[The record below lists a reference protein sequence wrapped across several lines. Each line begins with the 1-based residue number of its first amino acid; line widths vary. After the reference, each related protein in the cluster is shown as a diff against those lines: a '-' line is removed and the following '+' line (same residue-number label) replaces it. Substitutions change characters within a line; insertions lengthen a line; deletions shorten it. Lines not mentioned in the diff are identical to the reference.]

1 MHIFRTFASPS
12 QALPPY
18 CGLKTK
24 TTWNFQRIPQF
35 RKLYTNNMILIL
47 KKHIFKHTC
56 TYCKGNA
63 EPCSIFLF
71 FKIGTHSG
79 LLHCLSLVVTPP
91 PQVRLQSVQ
100 CVHVD
105 QLPSI
110 GDGPFCPNS
119 THSPL
124 LHHYNNVSICRFIK
138 YWNAVSIYV
147 MLYQLLISI

>member
-1 MHIFRTFASPS
+1 MPNIV
-12 QALPPY
+12 
-18 CGLKTK
+18 
-24 TTWNFQRIPQF
+24 QF
-35 RKLYTNNMILIL
+35 SY
-47 KKHIFKHTC
+47 
-56 TYCKGNA
+56 
-63 EPCSIFLF
+63 F

-91 PQVRLQSVQ
+91 PHVRLQSVQ

-124 LHHYNNVSICRFIK
+124 LHHYNNVSICRLIK
-138 YWNAVSIYV
+138 YWNAVSIYINV
-147 MLYQLLISI
+147 VPISYYNYIQFNLLKTSVLITKLFLQVPGFYISRFPELCLLNITQFQNKC